1 MLEILITTWSAA
13 VGALSTLWNLVEIVS
28 VWAWTILHQLH
39 VESPRLEG
47 LLIGVLLTW
56 FLMRRERHPVLR
68 LLSAPLKLVVDIM
81 DLAWDQLVESLGDL
95 KDACLTWWHKSVGAI
110 GSVVKKSSDRLMSSL
125 RSLKEKLLKK
135 KNEEE

>member
-1 MLEILITTWSAA
+1 
-13 VGALSTLWNLVEIVS
+13 VWNLVEIFA

-56 FLMRRERHPVLR
+56 FLMRREKHPVLR

-95 KDACLTWWHKSVGAI
+95 KDACLTWWNKSVSAI
-110 GSVVKKSSDRLMSSL
+110 RSVAKKSSDRLMSSL